1 MAHHIHV
8 LNGLMVGRV
17 QPGAVWCMAQ
27 AARLFKAMGAGVMET
42 FSVTSLNVRP
52 SYRDTSSLFVIFFLK
67 KSTRYLSQGSSWAVF

>member
-27 AARLFKAMGAGVMET
+27 AAQLFKAMGAGVMET
-42 FSVTSLNVRP
+42 F
-52 SYRDTSSLFVIFFLK
+52 
-67 KSTRYLSQGSSWAVF
+67 Q

>member
-1 MAHHIHV
+1 
-8 LNGLMVGRV
+8 MVGRV

-27 AARLFKAMGAGVMET
+27 TAQLFKAMGAGVMET